1 MISIGYALANIGAP
15 VQWLLF
21 AAVAGAMLAPRFI
34 PPVARVLGRGLG
46 RWNRRKRLRPA
57 QTAAL
62 PSARAAVPE
71 PTDAGPKVWVIW
83 LIVGLSAAVLSWFL
97 LRSR

>member
-1 MISIGYALANIGAP
+1 MIAIGCSLANIGAP

-21 AAVAGAMLAPRFI
+21 AAVAGAIFAPRFI
-34 PPVARVLGRGLG
+34 PPVARLLGRGLG
-46 RWNRRKRLRPA
+46 RWSRRNRVRPA
-57 QTAAL
+57 QAAAL
-62 PSARAAVPE
+62 PSAKIAVPE

-83 LIVGLSAAVLSWFL
+83 LIVGLSAAVLSWFV